1 VTTGAVEMVK
11 MMADSGEA
19 FKGATL
25 NRLEVVW
32 QGHLSP
38 PGQTFF
44 VRVFGG

>member
-1 VTTGAVEMVK
+1 MVK

-32 QGHLSP
+32 QGHFSP